1 MNKAGLVEE
10 VAQSSGM
17 PKAQASQAV
26 DAVIASIKKA
36 MMEDVAVS
44 IVGFGTFSVK
54 ERAARTGRNPRTG
67 EPVDIKKA
75 RVPAFK
81 PTKAFK
87 DELNQ

>member
-10 VAQSSGM
+10 VAQASGM

-36 MMEDVAVS
+36 MMDDIAVS
-44 IVGFGTFSVK
+44 VVGFGTFSVK
-54 ERAARTGRNPRTG
+54 ERAARIGRNPRTG
-67 EPVDIKKA
+67 EPVDIKKS
-75 RVPAFK
+75 RVVAFK
-81 PTKAFK
+81 PAKAFK